1 MALIDACYTF
11 FLKRPEVWA
20 DNCSAPNYICVR
32 SYLTLEEKQP
42 GMYLSA
48 AGFAGCWS
56 CVFTVTARLIVLGL
70 NGLQYVFE
78 NYMKKGRGLQSSF
91 DCSDCTDGCLGSLI
105 CKMFPIKSFVFS
117 CIDSTAALTEIKP
130 ERKTTWASLLHNLF
144 SSKLEFGEAR

>member
-105 CKMFPIKSFVFS
+105 CKMFPINF
-117 CIDSTAALTEIKP
+117 CL
-130 ERKTTWASLLHNLF
+130 LLHWLNSCFNWNKTREKNYLGF
-144 SSKLEFGEAR
+144 SAAQPFFF